1 MEGGAWWAIVH
12 GVAKGRARLSDFY
25 VFYVKDNYFYLCTE
39 CFQEGDMCVCVYT
52 LVLIRIFVYI

>member
-25 VFYVKDNYFYLCTE
+25 VFYVKIIIFYIEVVPDLL
-39 CFQEGDMCVCVYT
+39 QPHG
-52 LVLIRIFVYI
+52 L